1 MRQTQYFLPVCQRLG
16 GSAGLRTKL
25 ARFPGVG
32 AVQLGT
38 MNPND
43 HGRGIRVFLLYT
55 LALSSVFYFFIVKSG
70 HLGGGWGAYVGGLMW
85 CPGIAAILTCKHLG
99 RPVSSLG
106 WKWGNT
112 RYQVACYLIP
122 LFYSALIYALVWLTG
137 IGGFYNKGFVESVL
151 EGFGLG
157 PIPPWVGITL
167 YFVFTATIGVIKDL
181 PTVLGEE
188 IGWRG
193 FLVPELAKRNSF
205 ATTAIISGL
214 IWALW
219 HYPILLFADYNGHTP
234 VWYYLPLFTVALP
247 AITFV
252 WTWMRLKSGSI
263 WPGVILHASHNTFIQ
278 QFFGPMTVNRERTSY
293 IAGEFGAAFFVLACL
308 LAAYFWSRRRELS
321 VGD

>member
-85 CPGIAAILTCKHLG
+85 CPGIAAILTCKYLG

-151 EGFGLG
+151 EGFRSE
-157 PIPPWVGITL
+157 VG
-167 YFVFTATIGVIKDL
+167 KPSL
-181 PTVLGEE
+181 P
-188 IGWRG
+188 
-193 FLVPELAKRNSF
+193 
-205 ATTAIISGL
+205 SGL
-214 IWALW
+214 LPDSVVLFGVDLRAGLADRNWR
-219 HYPILLFADYNGHTP
+219 LLQQ
-234 VWYYLPLFTVALP
+234 
-247 AITFV
+247 
-252 WTWMRLKSGSI
+252 
-263 WPGVILHASHNTFIQ
+263 GV
-278 QFFGPMTVNRERTSY
+278 R
-293 IAGEFGAAFFVLACL
+293 
-308 LAAYFWSRRRELS
+308 
-321 VGD
+321 